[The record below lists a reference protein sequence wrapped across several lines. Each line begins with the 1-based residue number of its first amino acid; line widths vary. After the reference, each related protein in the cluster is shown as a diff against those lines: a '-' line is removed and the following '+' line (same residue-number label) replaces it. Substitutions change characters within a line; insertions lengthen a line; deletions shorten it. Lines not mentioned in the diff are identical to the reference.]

1 MNIKL
6 FMEYEAQLK
15 SSRQKCYDEVEKKF
29 YELLIKYDINLKE
42 IDELIITEERP
53 TVKNFS
59 SDAHVTTTI
68 KTVTNDNRNPK
79 AIIKSQHDGFTRCD
93 LGNFIRQEK
102 DVLEKTFGFKIS
114 CDIEFEFITA
124 VNMCIIDCTNIK

>member
-1 MNIKL
+1 MNNKL
-6 FMEYEAQLK
+6 FTEYEAHLK

-29 YELLIKYDINLKE
+29 YELLIKYDINIKE

-59 SDAHVTTTI
+59 CDARVTTTI
-68 KTVTNDNRNPK
+68 KTVTNDNRKSK
-79 AIIKSQHDGFTRCD
+79 AIIESHHDDFTRCD

-102 DVLEKTFGFKIS
+102 DALEKIFGFKIS

-124 VNMCIIDCTNIK
+124 VNMCTIDCTNIK